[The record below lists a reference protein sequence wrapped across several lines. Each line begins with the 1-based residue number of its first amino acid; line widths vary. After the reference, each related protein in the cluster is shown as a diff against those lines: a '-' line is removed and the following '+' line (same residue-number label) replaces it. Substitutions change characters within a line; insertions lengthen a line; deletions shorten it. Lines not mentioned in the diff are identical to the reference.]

1 MSDHTPGPWTY
12 RIAEGQIA
20 VTHWIDADGA
30 LPVADVKVQSASVA
44 NARLIAASPDLL
56 EALEVAL
63 LHIERMTYEAG
74 RTGMEAEKWGT
85 TAQPPGESDMMVIR
99 AAIAKAT
106 QP

>member
-1 MSDHTPGPWTY
+1 MNEQEHTPGPWTC
-12 RIAEGQIA
+12 RVAEGAIA

-56 EALEVAL
+56 EALRFLLAAAETYPDMAIFKAHLAL
-63 LHIERMTYEAG
+63 A
-74 RTGMEAEKWGT
+74 
-85 TAQPPGESDMMVIR
+85 R
-99 AAIAKAT
+99 AAIAKAA